1 MKKYGGVVIPIFL
14 LMAGVLGSCATI
26 DVYKPISIAEIE
38 RAEMLGPVE
47 TSFPE
52 NSGVAT
58 GSRWEEAYIRL
69 LREARERYP
78 GYDLDVRNIRIYA
91 TAPGQQSRSLR
102 ATGEV
107 IAIGSGQTG
116 ERKAAT
122 GIEDAV
128 NRAGDE
134 LIGGLPGNATV
145 AVLSV
150 SSYNY
155 DIATFVIDEL
165 EYRLVAARQFK
176 VVDRKTLDTIRSEQN
191 FQMSGEV
198 DDDSAVSIGKLL
210 GANIVITGAIT
221 GSGATQRLTL
231 KALDVKTAQIVTMA
245 REQF

>member
-1 MKKYGGVVIPIFL
+1 
-14 LMAGVLGSCATI
+14 MAGVLSSCATI
-26 DVYKPISIAEIE
+26 DVYKPLSIAEIE

-47 TSFPE
+47 TTFPE
-52 NSGVAT
+52 NSGAVT

-78 GYDLDVRNIRIYA
+78 GYNLDVRNIRIYT
-91 TAPGQQSRSLR
+91 TAPDQQNRALR
-102 ATGEV
+102 AVGEV
-107 IAIGSGQTG
+107 IVTGSGQ
-116 ERKAAT
+116 AA
-122 GIEDAV
+122 GIEDAIS
-128 NRAGDE
+128 RAGDE
-134 LIGGLPGNATV
+134 LTGGLPDNATV

-165 EYRLVAARQFK
+165 EYRLVAARRFK
-176 VVDRKTLDTIRSEQN
+176 VVDRKTLDTIRREQHC
-191 FQMSGEV
+191 QMSGEV

-221 GSGATQRLTL
+221 GSGSTQRLTL